1 MFCTLFTCAFIN
13 EEWQA
18 DQNEDM
24 NNNIK
29 SEITVEPVTEEES
42 IVKKET
48 HTEVK
53 NHIQVNVEEKLS
65 SLRLSNSNTSTLLPK
80 NENNTT
86 SSDYAG
92 SYRMTL
98 SNYATNQRLLYEPRK
113 TDQSITSS
121 IEKQDGSSKN
131 HISKT
136 PSNDDDELIKLTSIS
151 RFVEH
156 TDKDLLSDAMEQYR
170 SWMIEEQDDIVQHQK
185 PKTSSGDVHAPIQLM
200 TMSRYM
206 QLRDAGLLPD
216 DLYRRPSLRSQ
227 ESTESQTFKL
237 RKSQEARKFLELEQ
251 RRSRSTN
258 DLTLVNQKAQRRSM
272 DNLAVGQVDWVDA
285 SGMDQA
291 AQMYDPWNVDEKKT
305 PDQGR
310 KRKNRKFK
318 IFSRSRHTAS
328 WKITDDPAHYDP
340 VVQKKGILRR
350 VTRFLFGDRYEDYT
364 QEMPKFY

>member
-48 HTEVK
+48 HTEVN
-53 NHIQVNVEEKLS
+53 NHIQVNVQEKLS
-65 SLRLSNSNTSTLLPK
+65 SLRLSNSNTSTLLPT

-113 TDQSITSS
+113 IDQPMTSS
-121 IEKQDGSSKN
+121 IKKQDGSSKN
-131 HISKT
+131 SISKK
-136 PSNDDDELIKLTSIS
+136 PSNDDDESIKLTSIS

-156 TDKDLLSDAMEQYR
+156 TDKDLLSDAMDQYR
-170 SWMIEEQDDIVQHQK
+170 SSIIEQQDDVIEHQK
-185 PKTSSGDVHAPIQLM
+185 SKTSSGDVHEPIQLM
-200 TMSRYM
+200 TMARYM
-206 QLRDAGLLPD
+206 ELRDAGQLPD
-216 DLYRRPSLRSQ
+216 NLYRRPSLSSQ
-227 ESTESQTFKL
+227 ESTESQTLKL
-237 RKSQEARKFLELEQ
+237 RKSQEAHKFRELEQ
-251 RRSRSTN
+251 RRSRSIN
-258 DLTLVNQKAQRRSM
+258 DLTSVNRKVPRRSM
-272 DNLAVGQVDWVDA
+272 DNLSIGQFHWLDA

-291 AQMYDPWNVDEKKT
+291 AQMYDPRGVVETVT

-318 IFSRSRHTAS
+318 IFSRSRHTVSSKSA
-328 WKITDDPAHYDP
+328 DDQADCDP
-340 VVQKKGILRR
+340 VVKQKGILRR
-350 VTRFLFGDRYEDYT
+350 VTRFLFGDPYDDYT
-364 QEMPKFY
+364 QEMTKFY